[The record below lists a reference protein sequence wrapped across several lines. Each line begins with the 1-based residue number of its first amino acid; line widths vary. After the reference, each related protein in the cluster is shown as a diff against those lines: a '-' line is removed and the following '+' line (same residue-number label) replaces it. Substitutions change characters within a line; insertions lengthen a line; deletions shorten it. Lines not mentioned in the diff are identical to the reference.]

1 MPTRHATCLAS
12 ALRCIPLHAIDA
24 GLCLVLG
31 QEPENGRHA
40 NQHSLR
46 DRQNGG
52 MTKVDA
58 VTIKERLPAMAA
70 VIHRVIPGSE
80 VRLFGSRARGP
91 VGPDS
96 DIDLLITAPDS
107 WLEKHHR
114 FEVLNA
120 LWDQLSQ
127 ADMSLDLLLYSQS
140 ECEARRHWRSHV
152 IGRAYPPGG
161 PASAWFSL
169 KQKACCE
176 LRQRTS
182 TLRSRPLTQ
191 LFFGRAL
198 GASGCNKPWKKHS
211 RPGYFTSVMKNHHS
225 PMT

>member
-1 MPTRHATCLAS
+1 MAVEGSAYPRFRQVAGGWGWEKCLRGMRPASPARCAVSRCTPSTRVCAWFW
-12 ALRCIPLHAIDA
+12 
-24 GLCLVLG
+24 GK
-31 QEPENGRHA
+31 
-40 NQHSLR
+40 SLR
-46 DRQNGG
+46 TEGMQTNTASETGRMEG

-58 VTIKERLPAMAA
+58 VTIEERLPAMAA

-152 IGRAYPPGG
+152 IGRAYREGQLLHG
-161 PASAWFSL
+161 SL
-169 KQKACCE
+169 
-176 LRQRTS
+176 
-182 TLRSRPLTQ
+182 
-191 LFFGRAL
+191 
-198 GASGCNKPWKKHS
+198 
-211 RPGYFTSVMKNHHS
+211 
-225 PMT
+225 